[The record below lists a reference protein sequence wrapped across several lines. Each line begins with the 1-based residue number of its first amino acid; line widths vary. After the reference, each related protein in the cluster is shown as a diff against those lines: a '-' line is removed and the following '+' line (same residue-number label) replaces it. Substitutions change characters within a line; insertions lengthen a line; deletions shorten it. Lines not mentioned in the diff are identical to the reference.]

1 MKSQNMNPVHTD
13 LKIYQSDLSRIKKIT
28 KGDNNEGYKV
38 VMSVTTRTKTGNTNP
53 PNKNTATTIEA
64 ERKLKNLCLF
74 GRKDIRNQKAR
85 ALQKVAI
92 PATISKNKSKIGT
105 NTPMIAKHTTKNNA
119 RAAAREVITDL

>member
-1 MKSQNMNPVHTD
+1 MSLVLTN
-13 LKIYQSDLSRIKKIT
+13 LKIYLSDLSRIKKIT
-28 KGDNNEGYKV
+28 KGDNKEGYNAA
-38 VMSVTTRTKTGNTNP
+38 MSVATRTKTGNTNP

-92 PATISKNKSKIGT
+92 PAIISKNKSKIGV